1 MFLPTLI
8 STLGLVTIAF
18 FFLASWLYK
27 INNRKHEIAIEA
39 KTQRF
44 NKIID
49 KFDTPQELMDFLK
62 SEQGLKA
69 LDTLT
74 TSQSMV
80 KIPLLVSISAGII
93 ITCSGM
99 GSFVLMAIMDQDLI
113 FPATGAS
120 SIGIGFLIASSISYY
135 LSKKWGLLEGTS
147 PGVAKATTMGEK
159 S

>member
-8 STLGLVTIAF
+8 STIGLVTIAF

-49 KFDTPQELMDFLK
+49 KFDTPQELIDFLK

-93 ITCSGM
+93 ITCFGM
-99 GSFVLMAIMDQDLI
+99 GSFVLMALEDQDFI
-113 FPATGAS
+113 FPAIATS
-120 SIGIGFLIASSISYY
+120 SIGIGFIIASSISYY
-135 LSKKWGLLEGTS
+135 LSKKWGLLEGAS
-147 PGVAKATTMGEK
+147 PGGANGTSMGEK

>member
-8 STLGLVTIAF
+8 STIGLVTIAF
-18 FFLASWLYK
+18 LFLASWLYK

-49 KFDTPQELMDFLK
+49 KFDTPQELIDFLK

-93 ITCSGM
+93 ITCFGL
-99 GSFVLMAIMDQDLI
+99 GAFVLMAVVDPDLI
-113 FPATGAS
+113 FPAIAAS
-120 SIGIGFLIASSISYY
+120 SVGIGFIIASSFSYY
-135 LSKKWGLLEGTS
+135 LSKKWGLLEAAS
-147 PGVAKATTMGEK
+147 MGEK